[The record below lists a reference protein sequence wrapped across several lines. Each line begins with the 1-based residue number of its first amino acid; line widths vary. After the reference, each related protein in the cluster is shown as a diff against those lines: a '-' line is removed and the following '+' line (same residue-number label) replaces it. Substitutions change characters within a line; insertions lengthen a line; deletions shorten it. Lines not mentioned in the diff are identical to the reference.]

1 MINVITFVTT
11 TSRGNMAQIN
21 GVRARQMMEYILRWL
36 FLNPRASRQLR
47 SVPGRKTGMM
57 VRTPRILSV
66 LKQSYM

>member
-21 GVRARQMMEYILRWL
+21 GVRARQMMEYIIRWL

-47 SVPGRKTGMM
+47 TKPGRKTGMI
-57 VRTPRILSV
+57 VRTPSSLSV
-66 LKQSYM
+66 LKQS